1 MGRYPLYILCVWV
14 LAWGKNA
21 EIVDLIWISLKHG
34 CRLTETLNLSWREDL
49 VQETSCYKFFAII
62 QIFVIRTKTKP
73 NIKIN
78 LLKPGSTIRM
88 WIMKSTSWGG
98 VGGQAELHSQECSLT
113 FRRSFLALFAC
124 VSTLC
129 GALSSQSCVCERRLM
144 FVSSVWSPLLCQIN
158 VCNEANPL
166 STNNLIHQALIF
178 LPPPPPFFFL
188 AFFCSE
194 TWNAPP
200 GHLKLAR
207 NKLETSPGLQKHSE

>member
-1 MGRYPLYILCVWV
+1 
-14 LAWGKNA
+14 
-21 EIVDLIWISLKHG
+21 
-34 CRLTETLNLSWREDL
+34 
-49 VQETSCYKFFAII
+49 
-62 QIFVIRTKTKP
+62 
-73 NIKIN
+73 
-78 LLKPGSTIRM
+78 
-88 WIMKSTSWGG
+88 MKSTSWGG

-188 AFFCSE
+188 LSSALRPETHHQAIWSWPEINWKHHQACRNIQSNEIWMFALGIVRRNDFLLQCRERDVFGLQAKSVYLRRLMVNLRKYQVCTCYFLCSE
-194 TWNAPP
+194 GSVP
-200 GHLKLAR
+200 
-207 NKLETSPGLQKHSE
+207 